1 MLQSGQSLLTFE
13 ELVALPYLDAVI
25 REVLRVCP
33 PVFALI
39 RTATSDDLI
48 PLGEPI
54 IAKDG
59 RSASSLPVK
68 KGQLF
73 RILMGIHSIQRD
85 RSIFGED
92 ADDFRPE
99 RWIEIDK
106 NKADQTFAQLK
117 SLTIW
122 DHLLAFGGGP
132 RGCIGYRFAVLEVK
146 VRSGARD
153 IWARLRT

>member
-92 ADDFRPE
+92 ADDCLRSEVAPE
-99 RWIEIDK
+99 
-106 NKADQTFAQLK
+106 AALGTGSQFSK
-117 SLTIW
+117 SRCVVALETY
-122 DHLLAFGGGP
+122 GP
-132 RGCIGYRFAVLEVK
+132 GIVGEEGKGVQMP
-146 VRSGARD
+146 
-153 IWARLRT
+153 LRIRKLVA